1 MAAMRQAGAPVRK
14 KFVSARGRRVTRA
27 VFLLALSTLVLALA
41 YAASFTLRPAPLW
54 SWVWKIAL
62 AVGEYSVWFLPLA
75 VGLGGIAFVSTDG
88 AWRVGLVTLCAFA
101 VVALLRP
108 LARAGRI
115 GARLET
121 DLAAAFGT
129 TVRPPTRPFSLARL
143 VFRRGA
149 SAAPFETHVFSHA
162 GGVELKL
169 DFYRARRAEP
179 SGAPCIVIVHGGGW
193 DGGERAQL
201 PAWNH
206 RWASRGYAVAAISYR
221 LAPQF
226 TWPAQHDDALAA
238 LAWLKA
244 HARALGVDAG
254 RFVLLGRSAGG
265 QIATAVA
272 YGARDPAIRGA
283 ISFYAPQDMEFA
295 WGVSRE
301 DDALNSIKLM
311 RQYLGGPPDTPERK
325 ALYASASAQ
334 AAIGPATPP
343 TLLLHGAPD
352 TLVWHR
358 HSERLAAAL
367 RAAGVRHYFLSLP
380 WATHAFDFNPDGPG
394 GQLADYAIET
404 FLRATTG
411 APIR

>member
-1 MAAMRQAGAPVRK
+1 MAL
-14 KFVSARGRRVTRA
+14 FV
-27 VFLLALSTLVLALA
+27 LSTLVLVLA

-54 SWVWKIAL
+54 SWVWKVAL
-62 AVGEYSVWFLPLA
+62 AVGEYGVWFLPLA
-75 VGLGGIAFVSTDG
+75 VGLGGIALVSTDG

-101 VVALLRP
+101 TIALLRP
-108 LARAGRI
+108 LASAWRN

-121 DLAAAFGT
+121 DLAAAFGAGA
-129 TVRPPTRPFSLARL
+129 RPPMRPFSLARL
-143 VFRRGA
+143 VFHGGA
-149 SAAPFETHVFSHA
+149 AVAPVETHVFSR
-162 GGVELKL
+162 GGGEELKL
-169 DFYRARRAEP
+169 DFYRARGTTPA
-179 SGAPCIVIVHGGGW
+179 GAPCLVVVHGGGW
-193 DGGERAQL
+193 DGGERTQI

-206 RWASRGYAVAAISYR
+206 RWASRGYAVAAITYR
-221 LAPQF
+221 LAPRF
-226 TWPAQHDDALAA
+226 VWPAQRDDVLAA

-244 HARALGVDAG
+244 HARELGLDAG

-272 YGARDPAIRGA
+272 YGARDPAIRGV

-311 RQYLGGPPDTPERK
+311 RQYLGGPPDTPERRQ
-325 ALYASASAQ
+325 LYASASAQ
-334 AAIGPATPP
+334 AMIGPATPP

-367 RAAGVRHYFLSLP
+367 AAVGARHFFLSLP

-411 APIR
+411 APIP